1 MKADAFC
8 GLAGFFKVSAF
19 AAAMLAASA
28 WADTFDGRVSEAV
41 RLQYRDDLPYDK
53 ILQTIDFESPSC
65 NRKVRIEISFKS
77 VSAKPLAE
85 PYGKFLSRFANDT
98 VFFKGSLPN
107 LPLFVSETKSTFVKR
122 LLESKPGE
130 RLFVYATVCFAWT
143 PGPKG
148 NVRSVYLLVDDLLS
162 SDEEFA
168 FAEFK
173 KKYGVSQAGGSGQPQ
188 PPSTQPPAKDKTRL
202 VCLMF

>member
-1 MKADAFC
+1 MRAGGFL
-8 GLAGFFKVSAF
+8 GLPGLFKVFAFSAAF
-19 AAAMLAASA
+19 FAASA

-65 NRKVRIEISFKS
+65 NRKVRLEISFKGI
-77 VSAKPLAE
+77 SAKPLAE
-85 PYGKFLSRFANDT
+85 PYGKFLSKFANDT
-98 VFFKGSLPN
+98 VSFKGSLPN

-130 RLFVYATVCFAWT
+130 KFFVYATVCFAWT

-148 NVRSVYLLVDDLLS
+148 NVRSVFLLVDDLLTA
-162 SDEEFA
+162 DEELA
-168 FAEFK
+168 FADFRR
-173 KKYGVSQAGGSGQPQ
+173 KYGVSQASGSGQPQ
-188 PPSTQPPAKDKTRL
+188 PPPVQPPAKDKTRL